1 MAQQPKI
8 YVLIRSREKVLYN
21 DKAYSVSSVN
31 DRGPFDVLPMH
42 ANFVSLIKKI
52 VVIDANKPTEKSFP
66 VDSGVLSASKDVVK
80 VYLGI

>member
-8 YVLIRSREKVLYN
+8 YVLIRSRDKVLYN

-31 DRGPFDVLPMH
+31 EKGPFDVLPMH
-42 ANFVSLIKKI
+42 ANFVSLIKKT
-52 VVIDANKPTEKSFP
+52 VTIDANKPTEKTFA
-66 VDSGVLSASKDVVK
+66 VDSGVLSVSRDVVK